1 MYLDFVLAIATE
13 GQWDVLVPMHD
24 QAFSFFR
31 ERASFALAVADFTR
45 SSEFRARQ
53 CLSDVLTLEGPVN
66 RTNFDVRELQDPLTA
81 AITATAPSRLRGD
94 RLPWYKSRSRSVL
107 GRR

>member
-1 MYLDFVLAIATE
+1 LRFVSLGASSRFGTHFYHGPAPGRGLLVYLDFVLAIATE

-53 CLSDVLTLEGPVN
+53 CLSDVLTLEGP
-66 RTNFDVRELQDPLTA
+66 Q
-81 AITATAPSRLRGD
+81 
-94 RLPWYKSRSRSVL
+94 
-107 GRR
+107 